1 MSCVSKYNNIE
12 EMLNMQ
18 NYVKRLRRTN
28 INTREVRMFEN
39 IVVIDHVLL
48 LFFMY
53 IELIGHVIAENF
65 LVYILFNELLLDCV

>member
-18 NYVKRLRRTN
+18 NYVKRFRRTN
-28 INTREVRMFEN
+28 LNTSELRIFEN
-39 IVVIDHVLL
+39 ILVVDHVLL